1 MRYLVIILFY
11 VFASPSKAQEV
22 KVVKFDQMDEVMKK
36 ENEKLKV
43 YNFWATWCKPCI
55 IEMPYFEEMANEN
68 KETVQ
73 MNFISLDY
81 ADQVDSKVKPFLEK
95 KEIKSLV
102 YLIDDLDYN
111 SWIDRVDPRW
121 TGAIPATIFVKP
133 DGEKIFYEKEFK
145 KEELKE
151 IVKNLLNH

>member
-1 MRYLVIILFY
+1 MRYLVIILLLAH
-11 VFASPSKAQEV
+11 ASTVIAQEV
-22 KVVKFDQMDEVMKK
+22 RVVKFDQMEEVM
-36 ENEKLKV
+36 EAGSTKLKV

-68 KETVQ
+68 KDKVQ
-73 MNFISLDY
+73 MFFVSLDY
-81 ADQVDSKVKPFLEK
+81 ADQVESKVKPFLAK
-95 KEIKSLV
+95 KEIKSQV

-121 TGAIPATIFVKP
+121 TGAIPATVFVTP

-151 IVKNLLNH
+151 IVKTLLNQ